1 MVVGRRAAVF
11 STALCLLS
19 LLWVADSVVS
29 QDAAKEDV
37 PLLSELVGKY
47 EYTGNREKDQAA
59 IAAQIEGAISS
70 MSRLAQGIA
79 KDKLTKANKIPG
91 KLDISTKGTD
101 VILSLD
107 AWTVTA
113 PTDGKTRAI
122 TTPLGDKGKASFHVK
137 SATLIQEIETRQAT
151 RTNQFRFTK
160 DGKLL
165 MRTKESSSK
174 LSAPVQYE
182 LLYKPKK

>member
-1 MVVGRRAAVF
+1 MVVSGRAVVL

-19 LLWVADSVVS
+19 LLWIAGPVVS
-29 QDAAKEDV
+29 QDTAKEDV

-47 EYTGNREKDQAA
+47 EYAGNRAKDEAA
-59 IAAQIEGAISS
+59 IAAQIEGAIAS
-70 MSRLAQGIA
+70 MGRLARGIA
-79 KDKLTKANKIPG
+79 KDKLTKANKIPT

-101 VILSLD
+101 VILSMD

-113 PTDGKTRAI
+113 PTDGSKRAI
-122 TTPLGDKGKASFHVK
+122 TTPLGDKGQASFHVK

-165 MRTKESSSK
+165 MRTKEAGSK
-174 LSAPVQYE
+174 LPTPVQYE

>member
-1 MVVGRRAAVF
+1 MVVARRAAALGA
-11 STALCLLS
+11 ALCLLS
-19 LLWVADSVVS
+19 LLWIAHPVVS

-47 EYTGNREKDQAA
+47 QYAGDREKDEAA
-59 IAAQIEGAISS
+59 IAAQIEAAISS
-70 MSRLAQGIA
+70 MGRLARGIA
-79 KDKLTKANKIPG
+79 KDKLTKANKIPT
-91 KLDISTKGTD
+91 KLDVSTKGTD
-101 VILSLD
+101 VILALD

-113 PTDGKTRAI
+113 PTDGSKRPI
-122 TTPLGDKGKASFHVK
+122 TTPLGDKGQASFHLQ

-165 MRTKESSSK
+165 MRTKEAGPK
-174 LSAPVQYE
+174 LPTPVQYE
-182 LLYKPKK
+182 LLYTRTK